1 MSRAK
6 ADGGGGG
13 REGSP
18 LRWAFRL
25 LHTRVAE
32 DKRPTLDRA
41 SIRARMISGLGG
53 RVWSRGV
60 RGRMVACQA
69 EAMRNIS

>member
-1 MSRAK
+1 MSRAN
-6 ADGGGGG
+6 AEGGGGG

-18 LRWAFRL
+18 LRCASRY

-41 SIRARMISGLGG
+41 SIRARMVSGLGG
-53 RVWSRGV
+53 RVWSRGA
-60 RGRMVACQA
+60 RGRMVACQDD
-69 EAMRNIS
+69 AMRNIS